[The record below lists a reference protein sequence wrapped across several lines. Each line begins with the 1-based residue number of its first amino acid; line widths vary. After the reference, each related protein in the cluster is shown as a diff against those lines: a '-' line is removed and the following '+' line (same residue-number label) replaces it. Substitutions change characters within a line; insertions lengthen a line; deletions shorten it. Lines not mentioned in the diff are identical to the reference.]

1 MIKIKNDIKKILV
14 VEDEIPYLKILNR
27 ELTERGYKVI
37 EAANGEKGLEQA
49 KLENPDLILLDIKM
63 PKMDGITMLKL
74 LRKDE
79 VCKKTKVIILTN
91 FEPDKKILGGVVDDK
106 PSYYFIKSDTKLNDL
121 ITKIDKLF
129 T

>member
-1 MIKIKNDIKKILV
+1 VIKIKNDIKKILV